1 MRVTT
6 MFATHAGRI
15 AILAALLLF
24 GVAGASTAWLSWG
37 PVASVIIV
45 GISIALFVVTK
56 AVMEL
61 ASDAGHRR
69 AQMAASTALVS
80 DRLDALENELR
91 IQQSHNEAV
100 LGRVRAVEKLAGDQV
115 GFGEAVL
122 GRVRAVEKAIGSED
136 DTDRLS
142 DVVSGQSFHHVRRLI
157 SPQEVV
163 EIRRVA
169 AEVLGFP
176 VSESQIRYIER
187 VILGVEL
194 LGSGRL
200 AADSAD
206 AAIRLL
212 ASLSRGEPV
221 MHAEIGVLSGLYAAL
236 LARMSQ
242 EMGIAVHQVLIDP
255 FTGYYDRSGL
265 DALTL
270 SRISPQNARRNL
282 RIVGSG
288 EAAYTLIEGL
298 SQDDAV
304 IRQAGARRYDT
315 ILIDGDHSYG
325 GVTADIETYG
335 PFLGP
340 GGMLLLDDYRN
351 PNWPEVG
358 QAIDD
363 LVSQGRIEI
372 LAVISKTA
380 IASPHRESGQ
390 RSTGET
396 T

>member
-1 MRVTT
+1 
-6 MFATHAGRI
+6 
-15 AILAALLLF
+15 
-24 GVAGASTAWLSWG
+24 
-37 PVASVIIV
+37 
-45 GISIALFVVTK
+45 
-56 AVMEL
+56 
-61 ASDAGHRR
+61 
-69 AQMAASTALVS
+69 
-80 DRLDALENELR
+80 
-91 IQQSHNEAV
+91 
-100 LGRVRAVEKLAGDQV
+100 VEKLAGDQV

-136 DTDRLS
+136 DTDRLAG
-142 DVVSGQSFHHVRRLI
+142 VMSGQSFHHVRRLI
-157 SPQEVV
+157 SATEVA

-194 LGSGRL
+194 LGGGRL

-212 ASLSRGEPV
+212 ASLSRGERV

-242 EMGIAVHQVLIDP
+242 EMGIDVHQVLIDP
-255 FTGYYDRSGL
+255 FTGYYDRSDL

-270 SRISPQNARRNL
+270 SRISPQNVRRNL
-282 RIVGSG
+282 RIVGSD

-298 SQDDAV
+298 SGDDAV

-325 GVTADIETYG
+325 GVTGDIETYG
-335 PFLGP
+335 TFLRP
-340 GGMLLLDDYRN
+340 EGMLILDDYRN

-363 LVSQGRIEI
+363 LASQSKIEI
-372 LAVISKTA
+372 LAVIGKTA
-380 IASPHRESGQ
+380 IARPHPELGQ
-390 RSTGET
+390 GRPATGEIP
-396 T
+396 